1 MLLDG
6 YCLWYMCD
14 YTALHHIHCMKLF
27 NTNFGVLIWKILHF
41 CFSTYVT
48 LSHKICAF
56 RSIFVRWRSLVLSLN
71 MTSVNERH
79 VLWARLFLFVQF
91 SADFH
96 IYEWFWH
103 LCIILILMLELWP
116 VIVTQI
122 FLATSVGI
130 YYIQIVR
137 EDLRFCKKNKT
148 FCFVNFS
155 FWKILWLF
163 FIPFANCNLNDT
175 FWILLLSLKKN
186 VWNLHSYFVKNSSF
200 FIDIFLLSFIK
211 LSDIR
216 TFCKS
221 ADFFEMQDCAIYNK
235 LRSLILFLN

>member
-79 VLWARLFLFVQF
+79 VPLSQVISVCSILSRF
-91 SADFH
+91 SHIWMILTFMHNFDFNVRIMASYCDPDISGYICGYLLH
-96 IYEWFWH
+96 PNSERRFK
-103 LCIILILMLELWP
+103 ILQKNQNVL
-116 VIVTQI
+116 
-122 FLATSVGI
+122 
-130 YYIQIVR
+130 
-137 EDLRFCKKNKT
+137 FCK
-148 FCFVNFS
+148 
-155 FWKILWLF
+155 L
-163 FIPFANCNLNDT
+163 
-175 FWILLLSLKKN
+175 
-186 VWNLHSYFVKNSSF
+186 
-200 FIDIFLLSFIK
+200 
-211 LSDIR
+211 
-216 TFCKS
+216 
-221 ADFFEMQDCAIYNK
+221 
-235 LRSLILFLN
+235 